1 MKIIEAIQE
10 AYGPEYT
17 TLEDAIHWWSG
28 PRAWR
33 EDFTAVLILRS
44 GKRPYKQHLSEVQFD
59 DDEHLM
65 QAAST
70 SAGCRTGRLLGKLTP
85 TPEAF
90 TRWTG
95 MMPSAIW
102 HGYTGRRTAGSAAHT
117 ALRCTMCRVGQ
128 LSCSGIT
135 APGAS
140 SVLTIAAKGGEA
152 IMKPKKRAGC
162 FNCLL
167 CPKHRGGFR

>member
-1 MKIIEAIQE
+1 
-10 AYGPEYT
+10 
-17 TLEDAIHWWSG
+17 
-28 PRAWR
+28 
-33 EDFTAVLILRS
+33 
-44 GKRPYKQHLSEVQFD
+44 
-59 DDEHLM
+59 M

-85 TPEAF
+85 TPEGF
-90 TRWTG
+90 TRWIG

-117 ALRCTMCRVGQ
+117 ALRCTMCRVGA

-140 SVLTIAAKGGEA
+140 SVLTIVMKGGECYDPPR
-152 IMKPKKRAGC
+152 MGNGSGNQFYSSQHSGRDHQTLVKKEQCKSILSISRNALQGAS
-162 FNCLL
+162 L
-167 CPKHRGGFR
+167 

>member
-1 MKIIEAIQE
+1 
-10 AYGPEYT
+10 
-17 TLEDAIHWWSG
+17 
-28 PRAWR
+28 
-33 EDFTAVLILRS
+33 
-44 GKRPYKQHLSEVQFD
+44 
-59 DDEHLM
+59 M

-117 ALRCTMCRVGQ
+117 ALRCTMCRVGA

-152 IMKPKKRAGC
+152 IMKPKKKSRLFQLPALPKPAPAGLDGMPQRHQVHPAKLSDKGR
-162 FNCLL
+162 LL
-167 CPKHRGGFR
+167 PGAGKNRKEARPDIEPLDERTTLR